1 MLAAPRV
8 FQDMVKTMRGKP
20 KLEELGKACDNAR
33 AQMTRLLATIH
44 GGKSASNFEE
54 KYQVAAEDDGKAHAR
69 RKTVLAAL
77 KIAQFGETTPKKSK
91 KLWVSV
97 VKKHIDKE
105 DEWHHIAGQNFPH
118 FISAS
123 SFALDTETGYHTTD
137 RLDWVLWQLIRRHSI
152 ELRLNPRLYMYRN
165 SESNMEVVPFNEV
178 LGLET
183 RPLYV
188 LLDRE
193 KTISVGD
200 QLYGN
205 IFGCLQKRSQVGFM
219 LKRTPPHFRYQADT
233 EYGRIGPSG
242 HLVSICHPNK
252 LTLKARWNDGVT
264 ESEFQ
269 AKPDEL
275 GQLLRRIATDEQS
288 KWMVTFDGSGRV
300 ADVLVGDPRFRVDP
314 PATGDGLLDPTGP
327 STTGL
332 PLSKEFDIMP
342 SGLVHTEASVSNT
355 STVPTSIPEAPS
367 IPFAKEPT
375 LMSSSSRGSL
385 VTVAIDITKR
395 HIENQGASRI
405 PGPRSSHGIAPTS
418 PLPPQASYAT
428 QPPQPVSRFG
438 SLYTMSDGSVVPR
451 SSGLKEEPVVTPST
465 RIDVPTQALPRS
477 DAKSPAINHDTALS
491 SQKMETVD
499 PGSSTVPQ
507 IITSGRQSGVSESSG
522 SSRII
527 PSSLQDTKRRGPNTA
542 NMQADKKDGYK
553 GTIPTHRPMPQ
564 VRDGQE
570 AIKRDTADSPL
581 GKVTGVSSNPSSD
594 PSVPPS
600 KVSNRA
606 ETKVEMYFFR
616 S

>member
-1 MLAAPRV
+1 M
-8 FQDMVKTMRGKP
+8 KTMRGKP

-33 AQMTRLLATIH
+33 TQMTRLLATIH
-44 GGKSASNFEE
+44 GSKSASNFEA
-54 KYQVAAEDDGKAHAR
+54 KYQVAAEDDGKADAR

-77 KIAQFGETTPKKSK
+77 KISGETTPKKSK

-97 VKKHIDKE
+97 VKKHLDKE
-105 DEWHHIAGQNFPH
+105 DEWHHIA
-118 FISAS
+118 
-123 SFALDTETGYHTTD
+123 ETGYHTTD

-152 ELRLNPRLYMYRN
+152 ELRMNPRLYMYRN

-219 LKRTPPHFRYQADT
+219 LKR
-233 EYGRIGPSG
+233 PSG
-242 HLVSICHPNK
+242 HLVPICHPHK

-275 GQLLRRIATDEQS
+275 GQVLCRIATDEQS

-314 PATGDGLLDPTGP
+314 LAIGDGLLDPPGP

-332 PLSKEFDIMP
+332 PLPKGLAIVP

-355 STVPTSIPEAPS
+355 STVRPASIPEAS
-367 IPFAKEPT
+367 SMPFAKEPT
-375 LMSSSSRGSL
+375 LINSSSLNPARGSRGSL
-385 VTVAIDITKR
+385 VTVAIDTTKR
-395 HIENQGASRI
+395 HIENQAASRI
-405 PGPRSSHGIAPTS
+405 PVPQSSHGLAPTS

-428 QPPQPVSRFG
+428 QPPQPVARFG
-438 SLYTMSDGSVVPR
+438 SLYTPSDSSVVPR
-451 SSGLKEEPVVTPST
+451 SSGLKEEPIMTPST
-465 RIDVPTQALPRS
+465 RIDIPTEALPR
-477 DAKSPAINHDTALS
+477 
-491 SQKMETVD
+491 VD
-499 PGSSTVPQ
+499 HGSSTVPP
-507 IITSGRQSGVSESSG
+507 IITSVRQSGASEASG
-522 SSRII
+522 FNRII
-527 PSSLQDTKRRGPNTA
+527 PSSLQDTKRRGPSIA
-542 NMQADKKDGYK
+542 NMQTDKKDGYK
-553 GTIPTHRPMPQ
+553 GTIPTNPTHRPMPQ

-581 GKVTGVSSNPSSD
+581 GKVTGVSSTPSSD

-606 ETKVEMYFFR
+606 ETKKEGWFQRKVIKPLKRTFGV
-616 S
+616 

>member
-1 MLAAPRV
+1 M
-8 FQDMVKTMRGKP
+8 
-20 KLEELGKACDNAR
+20 
-33 AQMTRLLATIH
+33 
-44 GGKSASNFEE
+44 
-54 KYQVAAEDDGKAHAR
+54 
-69 RKTVLAAL
+69 
-77 KIAQFGETTPKKSK
+77 
-91 KLWVSV
+91 
-97 VKKHIDKE
+97 KKHLDKE
-105 DEWHHIAGQNFPH
+105 DEWHHIAGQNFPI

-123 SFALDTETGYHTTD
+123 SFVLDTETGYHTTD

-219 LKRTPPHFRYQADT
+219 LKRMPPHFRYHVDT
-233 EYGRIGPSG
+233 EYDGIGPSG
-242 HLVSICHPNK
+242 HLVPICHPHK

-275 GQLLRRIATDEQS
+275 GQVLCRIATDEQS

-314 PATGDGLLDPTGP
+314 LAIGDGLLDPPGP

-332 PLSKEFDIMP
+332 PLPKGLAIVP

-355 STVPTSIPEAPS
+355 STVRPASIPEAS
-367 IPFAKEPT
+367 SMPFAKEPT
-375 LMSSSSRGSL
+375 LINSSSLNPARGSRGSL
-385 VTVAIDITKR
+385 VTVAIDTTKR
-395 HIENQGASRI
+395 HIENQAASRI
-405 PGPRSSHGIAPTS
+405 PVPQSSHGLAPTS

-428 QPPQPVSRFG
+428 QPPQPVARFG
-438 SLYTMSDGSVVPR
+438 SLYTPSGSSVVPR
-451 SSGLKEEPVVTPST
+451 SSGLKEEPIMTPST
-465 RIDVPTQALPRS
+465 RIDIPTQALPRG
-477 DAKSPAINHDTALS
+477 DAKSPALNHDTALS

-499 PGSSTVPQ
+499 HGSSTVPP
-507 IITSGRQSGVSESSG
+507 IITSVRQSGASEASG
-522 SSRII
+522 FNRII
-527 PSSLQDTKRRGPNTA
+527 PSSLQDTKVMILYGFLVCHLLTCAPIRLA
-542 NMQADKKDGYK
+542 A
-553 GTIPTHRPMPQ
+553 RP
-564 VRDGQE
+564 
-570 AIKRDTADSPL
+570 
-581 GKVTGVSSNPSSD
+581 
-594 PSVPPS
+594 
-600 KVSNRA
+600 
-606 ETKVEMYFFR
+606 
-616 S
+616 

>member
-77 KIAQFGETTPKKSK
+77 KISGETTPKKSK

-97 VKKHIDKE
+97 VKKHIDNE
-105 DEWHHIAGQNFPH
+105 EEWHHIA
-118 FISAS
+118 
-123 SFALDTETGYHTTD
+123 ETGYHTTD

-152 ELRLNPRLYMYRN
+152 ELRLNPRLYMYKN

-219 LKRTPPHFRYQADT
+219 LKR
-233 EYGRIGPSG
+233 PSG

-332 PLSKEFDIMP
+332 PLPKEFDIMP

-438 SLYTMSDGSVVPR
+438 SLYTTSHGSAVPR

-465 RIDVPTQALPRS
+465 RIDIPTQALPRS

-507 IITSGRQSGVSESSG
+507 IITSGRQSRASESSG
-522 SSRII
+522 FSRII

-570 AIKRDTADSPL
+570 AIKRDTADPPL